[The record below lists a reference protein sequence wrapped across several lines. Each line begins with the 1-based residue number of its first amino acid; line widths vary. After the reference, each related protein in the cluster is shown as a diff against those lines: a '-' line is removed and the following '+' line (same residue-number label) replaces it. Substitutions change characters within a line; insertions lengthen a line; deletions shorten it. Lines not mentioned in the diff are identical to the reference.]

1 MNKNHETIFF
11 STPGEIRSK
20 YLKDG
25 VVFPLKVFNDNL
37 FTTSEC
43 VKKYQEFRKNCEID
57 RTVPDIGCNNC
68 NSYKINSIIFPV
80 HRLVFNEIYIFKLN
94 LLYFNENNNIQIDL

>member
-37 FTTSEC
+37 FTKSKC
-43 VKKYQEFRKNCEID
+43 VEKYQEFRKNCEID
-57 RTVPDIGCNNC
+57 RTVSAIDDSNC
-68 NSYKINSIIFPV
+68 NS
-80 HRLVFNEIYIFKLN
+80 
-94 LLYFNENNNIQIDL
+94 